1 MFPVSWRT
9 APPLGGRP
17 WGRACEAGSRQG
29 GARQGLWMVEGEDR
43 GPLCPAPAGE
53 EAGEGLLSFT
63 CDDVRV

>member
-1 MFPVSWRT
+1 
-9 APPLGGRP
+9 
-17 WGRACEAGSRQG
+17 
-29 GARQGLWMVEGEDR
+29 MVEGEDR